1 MPSTQELHGRPGGT
15 ATPAAAANAPSAS
28 AAHPEADHPPRHARL
43 VGLILGAVVACTLV
57 MVGFIW
63 YRWQGV
69 NEPTTAV
76 IVEGD
81 ATFDGTVVTVT
92 GARTITTELTSS
104 NDYIAPVLLEPGWY
118 RVTAEHR
125 GRVLVRQEVEVKR
138 FLGVRF
144 RLSEL
149 SGSTPGPSTPP
160 DDSTTQ

>member
-1 MPSTQELHGRPGGT
+1 MPSPQELLGRPGSAATPT
-15 ATPAAAANAPSAS
+15 ATPPSPVEHVDAN
-28 AAHPEADHPPRHARL
+28 HPPRHARI

-92 GARTITTELTSS
+92 GARTITTELTPS

-118 RVTAEHR
+118 RVTAEHG

-144 RLSEL
+144 KLSEL
-149 SGSTPGPSTPP
+149 SGPSPDSSTRP
-160 DDSTTQ
+160 DDATTQ